1 MNDILSCWECASDID
16 IDKNTVYDREGNPYC
31 SVRCLYEKD
40 SLPFE
45 AEIIRDVLD
54 KEKEALDGMSHPLDS
69 DNHIDSVDYLV
80 TKGWV
85 EALEWVLG
93 DTLRR

>member
-1 MNDILSCWECASDID
+1 MESCWNCVSDID
-16 IDKNTVYDREGNPYC
+16 VDKNTVYDREGNPYC
-31 SVRCLYEKD
+31 SILCLYNHD
-40 SLPFE
+40 SLPFDTV
-45 AEIIRDVLD
+45 IIRDVLD
-54 KEKEALDGMSHPLDS
+54 KEKDALEEMSIPLDS
-69 DNHIDSVDYLV
+69 DSHINSVDYLI